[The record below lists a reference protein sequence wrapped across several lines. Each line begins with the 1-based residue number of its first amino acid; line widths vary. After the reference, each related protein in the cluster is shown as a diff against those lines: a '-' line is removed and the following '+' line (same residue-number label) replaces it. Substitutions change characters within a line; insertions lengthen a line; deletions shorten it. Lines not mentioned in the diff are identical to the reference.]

1 MKIFKGTI
9 TLSVSEENAGL
20 IPMLVQ
26 FNSSRQGSV
35 EDARLTLEEC
45 TKKYIKDEMI
55 MKYLSNYFGIAG
67 AGQVEA
73 IKQLLD
79 SGALQ
84 VEFTIEE

>member
-1 MKIFKGTI
+1 MTTFKGAI

-20 IPMLVQ
+20 IPMLVH
-26 FNSSRQGSV
+26 FNSSRQGSI
-35 EDARLTLEEC
+35 EDARLTLEEV
-45 TKKYIKDEMI
+45 TKKYIRDEMI
-55 MKYLSNYFGIAG
+55 IRHLSNYFGIAG
-67 AGQVEA
+67 AGQVEG